1 MMPQPQITKP
11 FQHSLSALAQ
21 VAMREAGADG
31 YALFRKVLET
41 RAFVRQDACGSVIT
55 EDALQPASNPG
66 NANSSIVTYALGA
79 EGVLAFV
86 FHDHARLREVRPQL
100 DRVAGTIE
108 AVWRAAHARE
118 RYAQLA
124 TQVAELELRL
134 MDSKIADRA
143 RGHLLNPGESTPV
156 ELIVRHAEGVLRES
170 STRRIL
176 EQIAREL
183 EEEVEER
190 RLAGRAKAILQSVQG
205 MSEEDAHA
213 HLRLVS
219 RNSRRKLKDVA
230 REVIGR
236 HRVEEAVH
244 D

>member
-1 MMPQPQITKP
+1 MQQPQIETKP
-11 FQHSLSALAQ
+11 FQNSLSALAQ
-21 VAMREAGADG
+21 VAMFQTGADG
-31 YALFRKVLET
+31 YALFRRIPDT
-41 RAFVRQDACGSVIT
+41 RTLVRQDSCGTVIT
-55 EDALQPASNPG
+55 EDALERDPG
-66 NANSSIVTYALGA
+66 NTNSSIVTYALGT
-79 EGVLAFV
+79 EGLLAFA
-86 FHDHARLREVRPQL
+86 FHDQERFRELRPVL
-100 DRVAGTIE
+100 DRISGTIE
-108 AVWRAAHARE
+108 AVWRAAHVRE

-124 TQVAELELRL
+124 TQVAELESCL

-143 RGHLLNPGESTPV
+143 RGHLLNHAESTPV
-156 ELIVRHAEGVLRES
+156 ELIVRHVEGVLRER

-219 RNSRRKLKDVA
+219 RNSRRRLKDVA

-236 HRVEEAVH
+236 HRVEETVH
-244 D
+244 N

>member
-1 MMPQPQITKP
+1 MQQPQITRP

-31 YALFRKVLET
+31 YALFRRVPENRT
-41 RAFVRQDACGSVIT
+41 WVRQDGCGSVIP
-55 EDALQPASNPG
+55 EDALERASSPD
-66 NANSSIVTYALGA
+66 NANSSVVTYALGT

-86 FHDHARLREVRPQL
+86 FHNHARFREVRPKL
-100 DRVAGTIE
+100 DRVAGIIE

-124 TQVAELELRL
+124 SQVAELELRL

-143 RGHLLNPGESTPV
+143 RGLLLNPGESTPV
-156 ELIVRHAEGVLRES
+156 ELIVRHVEGVLRER

-176 EQIAREL
+176 EQIAQEL

-219 RNSRRKLKDVA
+219 RNSRRRLKDVA

-236 HRVEEAVH
+236 HRVEEAVR

>member
-1 MMPQPQITKP
+1 
-11 FQHSLSALAQ
+11 
-21 VAMREAGADG
+21 
-31 YALFRKVLET
+31 
-41 RAFVRQDACGSVIT
+41 VRQDACGSVIT
-55 EDALQPASNPG
+55 EDALERASSPD
-66 NANSSIVTYALGA
+66 NANSSIVTYALGT
-79 EGVLAFV
+79 EGVLAFR
-86 FHDHARLREVRPQL
+86 FHNHARFGEVRPQL

-108 AVWRAAHARE
+108 AVWRAAQARE

-124 TQVAELELRL
+124 SQVAELESCL

-143 RGHLLNPGESTPV
+143 RGLLLNHGGSPPV
-156 ELIVRHAEGVLRES
+156 ELIVRHVEGVLRER

-176 EQIAREL
+176 EQIAQEL

-219 RNSRRKLKDVA
+219 RNSRRRLKDVA